1 MRSKPLRPVDPEKF
15 LKAFDAIVSGSGQAV
30 PESGGVDVEWSDGT
44 VRNLRIKDAP
54 ETRAMYALMQA
65 FPDSDDDEQAIIL
78 ARVAALRAIWHHR
91 SLAEFLKRG
100 DEMTM
105 VSHKLI
111 RAAAVCPIRRAFLPG
126 ELLRIIRSF
135 SEPIVMDD
143 IPTEDV

>member
-78 ARVAALRAIWHHR
+78 QEWPRFVRFGIIGHWR
-91 SLAEFLKRG
+91 NFLSGVTR
-100 DEMTM
+100 
-105 VSHKLI
+105 
-111 RAAAVCPIRRAFLPG
+111 
-126 ELLRIIRSF
+126 
-135 SEPIVMDD
+135 
-143 IPTEDV
+143 